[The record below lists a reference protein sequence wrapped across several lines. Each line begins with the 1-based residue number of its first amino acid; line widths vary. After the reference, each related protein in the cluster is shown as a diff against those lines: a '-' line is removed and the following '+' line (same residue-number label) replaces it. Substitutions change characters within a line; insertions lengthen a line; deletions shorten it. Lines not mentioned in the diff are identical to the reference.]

1 MKRDEIVTLDH
12 GSGGLKTRELI
23 EGLFLRYLNDPVLGL
38 MEDSAVLEGVNGRL
52 AFTTD
57 TYVVDPITFPGGDIG
72 TLAVH
77 GTINDLAMKG
87 AWPKALSLAL
97 ILEEGLEMG
106 VLEGIIRSVER
117 ASTAA
122 GVPVVTGD
130 TKVVPKGAGDKVFV
144 NTSGVG
150 TIPRGI
156 DIGVHRIGPGDR
168 ILCSGTIGDHGIT
181 VLTQREG
188 LGFSGALKSDTCAL
202 HRLVRALVEQL
213 SSDLHCMRDPTRG
226 GVATVL
232 VEIAGHSGYTIEI
245 FEEALPIREEVRGA
259 TEILGLDPL
268 YLANEGKLLAWVKK
282 GREEEA
288 LEVMRGVREG
298 QDASIIGEVTGEA
311 KGRVILNTAIGGRR
325 TISALTGN
333 PLPRIC

>member
-1 MKRDEIVTLDH
+1 VIKKEIVTLDH

-23 EGLFLRYLNDPVLGL
+23 EKLFLSHLKDPILGL
-38 MEDSAVLEGVNGRL
+38 LEDSAVLEFGNERM

-72 TLAVH
+72 MLAVH

-87 AWPKALSLAL
+87 AWPRALSLSL
-97 ILEEGLEMG
+97 ILEEGLG
-106 VLEGIIRSVER
+106 LDLLEDLICSVER
-117 ASTAA
+117 ATREA

-130 TKVVPKGAGDKVFV
+130 TKVVPRGAGDKVFI

-150 TIPRGI
+150 IIPKEI
-156 DIGVHRIGPGDR
+156 DVGVHRIEPGDV

-181 VLTQREG
+181 ILTQREG
-188 LGFSGALKSDTCAL
+188 LEFTGGLKSDTCAL
-202 HRLVRALVEQL
+202 HKLVRLLIDRLGA
-213 SSDLHCMRDPTRG
+213 DLHCMRDPTRG

-232 VEIAGHSGYTIEI
+232 VEIAERCGRTIEI
-245 FEEALPIREEVRGA
+245 FEEAIPIREEVRGA

-282 GREEEA
+282 GREMEA
-288 LEVMRGVREG
+288 LGVMKSVPEG
-298 QDASIIGEVTGEA
+298 KDASIIGEVKDEER
-311 KGRVILNTAIGGRR
+311 GRVILNTSIGGRR
-325 TISALTGN
+325 AISALTGN